1 MSRKILKNHSKIKIS
16 ISLHLSR
23 NFIRSE
29 PCFKWREVS
38 LHGNRLISPIAAEA
52 GELPKNGGEKVNDSS
67 QLQGLPP
74 SISDWARARTTC
86 SRMEETRRLAKSL
99 LGSGNMGQ
107 SILGETLEADRTV
120 AVPPVTN
127 VMIPSPLSS
136 LSSQS
141 AMILR
146 TLQF

>member
-1 MSRKILKNHSKIKIS
+1 MEVLNLLKKNQCLQNSSKKFHNSSRMSRKILKNHSKIKIS

-74 SISDWARARTTC
+74 SISDWARARAPPAQEWRRHGDLQKAC
-86 SRMEETRRLAKSL
+86 SVRETWDSQFSAKRWKLTERL
-99 LGSGNMGQ
+99 Q
-107 SILGETLEADRTV
+107 YR
-120 AVPPVTN
+120 
-127 VMIPSPLSS
+127 
-136 LSSQS
+136 Q
-141 AMILR
+141 
-146 TLQF
+146 